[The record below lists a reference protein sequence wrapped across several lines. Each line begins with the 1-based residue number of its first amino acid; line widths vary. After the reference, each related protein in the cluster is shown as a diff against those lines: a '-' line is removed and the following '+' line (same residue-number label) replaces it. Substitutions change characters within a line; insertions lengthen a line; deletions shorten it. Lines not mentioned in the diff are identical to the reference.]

1 MLKGRGKAKIAKKRV
16 IIFQNLMQNVN
27 PLIQGAQLTSSI
39 INLRMSQM
47 YMDCLVLTTQKIWK
61 AERMCLS
68 CTGECT

>member
-1 MLKGRGKAKIAKKRV
+1 MLKGRGKAKIAKKKKRV

-47 YMDCLVLTTQKIWK
+47 YMDCLVLKTQKIWK
-61 AERMCLS
+61 AERMCL
-68 CTGECT
+68 